1 MTLIDIVR
9 NTAERLLSE
18 QQAQG
23 KPSVVTYSEITKAI
37 NEDVLECMRE
47 LVRRGEYKGGV
58 NINKIPMLIKKQ

>member
-18 QQAQG
+18 QQVQG
-23 KPSVVTYSEITKAI
+23 KPSVVTYLEITKAI